1 MYIQP
6 NSVVKLLRNVPLD
19 TTYNHTLYFTSKEA
33 QANYFAGQTKYSF
46 SNVSYS
52 RVTKGAIRLEI
63 TADQIYDCNYMMFQN
78 TSYGNRWFYAFITD
92 VEYINDVTSQVNF
105 VLDVMQTW
113 HFDYTLKQCFV
124 EREHAA
130 NDSIGANLIPE
141 NIPYGD
147 IVCVDN
153 PVHGETFSI
162 VVMYNEA
169 KIELNPPGA
178 TKLPPYLYTGVYQ
191 GLSFLAFPMNN
202 TTIENLGKTLE
213 SIELATQDGIVSIFM
228 CPSWQIPAP
237 NLSVTLASK
246 SIVEPTEAFSRY
258 TGDFD
263 GYKPKNNK
271 LYTFPYNFIQATN
284 YRGDQKQF
292 KYEYFK
298 DPSSINF
305 VKEGNFSSQPSTIMY
320 PAMYKNYPPTSQIDL
335 RLTIPNYPVCSWSV
349 SNFVDWLA
357 TSYISDANNLQ
368 LSGLSAGLSIL
379 GGGGGA
385 TSLVGGIL
393 GGLSGAGDSLQR
405 MFDALT
411 GQGKDVP
418 NGSTSGSL
426 LAGNHRAC
434 GFGVYRMRIR
444 GEFAKIIDEY
454 FTMYGYATNRVK
466 VPNRSA
472 RPHWNYV
479 KTSGCVVTGSVPAD
493 DMRSICEKYDRGI
506 TFWKRGSEVGN
517 YSLSNK

>member
-92 VEYINDVTSQVNF
+92 VEYINDVTAQVNF

-130 NDSIGANLIPE
+130 NDAIGANLIPE
-141 NIPYGD
+141 NIPYGET
-147 IVCVDN
+147 VCVDN

-162 VVMYNEA
+162 IIMYNEA
-169 KIELNPPGA
+169 KIELNVTGA
-178 TKLPPYLYTGVYQ
+178 TRLPPYLYTGVYQ
-191 GLSFLAFPMNN
+191 GLSFLAIPMTINN
-202 TTIENLGKTLE
+202 IKNLGDTLE
-213 SIELATQDGIVSIFM
+213 AIEVATQDGIVSMFM
-228 CPSWQIPAP
+228 CPSWQVPKP
-237 NLSVTLASK
+237 NLSVPNASVTLMESTDV
-246 SIVEPTEAFSRY
+246 ITRY

-271 LYTFPYNFIQATN
+271 LYTFPYNFLQATN
-284 YRGDQKQF
+284 YRGDQKQY
-292 KYEYFK
+292 KYEYF
-298 DPSSINF
+298 SNANNITF
-305 VKEGNFSSQPSTIMY
+305 LKEGNFSSQPSTIMY
-320 PAMYKNYPPTSQIDL
+320 PSQYKEYPPLSQVDL

-349 SNFVDWLA
+349 SNFVDWIA
-357 TSYISDANNLQ
+357 TNYISDANNLQ
-368 LSGLSAGLSIL
+368 VAGMSAGLSFA
-379 GGGGGA
+379 GA
-385 TSLVGGIL
+385 SSATAQAGAVV
-393 GGLSGAGDSLQR
+393 GGLSGAANSLQR
-405 MFDALT
+405 MFDAIT

-418 NGSTSGSL
+418 NGVTSGSL
-426 LAGNHRAC
+426 LAGNTHAC

-444 GEFAKIIDEY
+444 GEFARIIDDY

-466 VPNRSA
+466 TPNRSA
-472 RPHWNYV
+472 RPRWNYV
-479 KTSGCVVTGSVPAD
+479 KTNGCVVTGSVPAD
-493 DMRSICEKYDRGI
+493 DMRAICEKYDRGI